1 MTELLIRLFVRDYRN
16 TDRPEVRERY
26 GKFSGIVGIV
36 SNLLL
41 FVMKAVTG
49 FVTGSIS
56 IVADAVNNLSD
67 SASSVIT
74 LVGFKLSGKP
84 ADQEHPYGHARIEY
98 ISGLIVSFLILLLG
112 VQLLQESAGKIFAP
126 EEAAFSPVAVVV
138 LVVSCLIKT
147 WQCLFYRKVGRR
159 ISSPTIEATAA
170 DSRSDV
176 FSTLAVLLGLVISR
190 LTGFNLDGYMGVA
203 VALLILWTG
212 VKVVKETS
220 DPLLGTA
227 PAREVVDD
235 IYRTILSYDGILG
248 LHDLNVHMYGEG
260 RTFASVHCEVDAHE
274 DILASHDLVDN
285 IERDFLKQKN
295 IHLVIH
301 MDPIVVDDAP
311 TNALREQVRE
321 VLRGI
326 SPEITMH
333 DFRVVWGKT
342 HSNVLFDVCVP
353 FGFRYT
359 DAALLDEIANGIYM
373 LGKNYVPVVTVDH
386 SYVPEH
392 RQDS

>member
-126 EEAAFSPVAVVV
+126 EEAAFSPVAIVV

-386 SYVPEH
+386 SYVPGH

>member
-16 TDRPEVRERY
+16 MDRPEVRERY

-321 VLRGI
+321 VLRGL

>member
-16 TDRPEVRERY
+16 MDRPEVRERY

-126 EEAAFSPVAVVV
+126 EEAAFSPVAIVV

-386 SYVPEH
+386 SYVPGH

>member
-16 TDRPEVRERY
+16 MDRPEVRERY

-74 LVGFKLSGKP
+74 LVGFKLPGKP

>member
-126 EEAAFSPVAVVV
+126 EETAFSPVAVVV

>member
-16 TDRPEVRERY
+16 MDRPEVRERY

-321 VLRGI
+321 VLRG
-326 SPEITMH
+326 
-333 DFRVVWGKT
+333 KK
-342 HSNVLFDVCVP
+342 
-353 FGFRYT
+353 
-359 DAALLDEIANGIYM
+359 AA
-373 LGKNYVPVVTVDH
+373 
-386 SYVPEH
+386 
-392 RQDS
+392 